1 MNLGKSLNCFKVYDI
16 RGKIGEELNEEIAYR
31 IGRATTQILDAKSVV
46 VGFDAR
52 ATSPMLADSLTRG
65 ICEAGSDVYQLV
77 LRGPRKCI
85 LLVQYFN
92 LFQVI

>member
-52 ATSPMLADSLTRG
+52 ATSLCWQTCLP
-65 ICEAGSDVYQLV
+65 EAFAKLV
-77 LRGPRKCI
+77 LMFI
-85 LLVQYFN
+85 N
-92 LFQVI
+92 